1 MKLLDNSIEVTE
13 NSTDIPWHIHREE
26 AHSIYLSGA
35 RSIQF
40 VMVSLFA
47 GIVIYFGSKKYHYP
61 FTVGC
66 FLFGVAVGLLDVH
79 SQFVRNFTYVSR
91 MNPSDMMLTFL
102 PILVFESSFGM
113 DAHMFYRALTQCI
126 ILALPGL
133 LFCTALT
140 GIYAKFVLKSYNW
153 SWFTAFLFGSIVS
166 ATDPVAV
173 VALLK
178 EMRMPHSFTILIE
191 GESLLNDGVAIV
203 LYETLSHHVFSD
215 SDLSL
220 EDSAIQLI
228 KTCIGAPIF
237 GYISAKI
244 AEIVLLTIYI
254 SPVSEM
260 TTILIQAYITYFV
273 AERFLGISAVLA
285 VVLFGVTLNANRMCI
300 SPESESLIHTDW
312 RLLSVYANTLIFVI
326 VGILISVHLSLH
338 YDSKDTL
345 LVLATYII
353 LTVLRGVMIALFYPL
368 LKCTGYG
375 ITWKESIVLAWGG
388 LRGAVGAALA
398 LMFASNP
405 KVNKSE
411 DTSKVLVQV
420 SGIIILTLIINA
432 NTVKSIMK
440 LIRFKDVTLVHR
452 LSMGNAI
459 ACVSEVREK
468 SIRICKKDS
477 KYQKADWIWLLHNT
491 KIHDPYKGG
500 IYGDDP
506 TMSSLFIPYGSCD
519 ECMSSLLPY
528 APSENEMEELN
539 EAARKKVLRAMKGF
553 FWKQFRNGLIQRRA
567 LKFLSMV
574 VDNASDISGKY
585 VRSHE
590 LSSRFKRI
598 ILINR
603 WLEKSLSKLIEK
615 IELHESTFD
624 KEIQQLRVRH
634 LKGLR
639 KYCSW
644 FYFKWWF
651 EPMIMTVIC
660 LNIIQIIL
668 DIYYIVFMNKK
679 GLLKIMSAL
688 CATFSLFYVLEIS
701 IKIFA
706 LRFHRYV
713 KNPWNI
719 FDLVLS
725 LFAVLEGTADFV
737 LMSYYYSHHQWIS
750 HFRILIAL
758 RLLRALRILRILL
771 YNLLSS
777 IRNYYSSELYY
788 AYDVSRGFLFA
799 NEAVLKKIDAVV
811 DFGPSAKVPLSVC
824 KENVEEMLDSLINF
838 EQEFPGVAHA
848 LQSNRAAR
856 RILNRLRIVLD
867 RFTEKSLILR
877 EDMKVLKQILF
888 EMTKKIVYAPRIRPI
903 IHDVSKILEE
913 SDWVRYAGA
922 SDIIVENH
930 NICSYKSGEVIQQA
944 GNNHIYVHII
954 ASGII
959 KVLWSNPESSSYQMY
974 NQLPNTDTFLIFES
988 EVPNEVWEFLITS
1001 QTLGLLGYLQK
1012 TKSVTTAICEKDCE
1026 LVQIPYTFL
1035 QRHEEEYQLT
1045 YSMWRM
1051 VAINIASI
1059 MLKHQPRYKD
1069 YSEDEIKIRLHTGI
1083 MPSIQSVSNWSVP
1096 DVIDDMV
1103 LIQGRAKDSTTG
1115 LKFVGP
1121 VYIPNTC
1128 RNFTLLVSIKK

>member
-1 MKLLDNSIEVTE
+1 MSINPGNIRKNQTRK
-13 NSTDIPWHIHREE
+13 DDH
-26 AHSIYLSGA
+26 
-35 RSIQF
+35 F
-40 VMVSLFA
+40 V
-47 GIVIYFGSKKYHYP
+47 VIYFGSKKYHYP

-411 DTSKVLVQV
+411 DTSKDLKMRIGFGYYTTQKFM
-420 SGIIILTLIINA
+420 ILI
-432 NTVKSIMK
+432 K
-440 LIRFKDVTLVHR
+440 
-452 LSMGNAI
+452 
-459 ACVSEVREK
+459 E
-468 SIRICKKDS
+468 
-477 KYQKADWIWLLHNT
+477 
-491 KIHDPYKGG
+491 
-500 IYGDDP
+500 GDDP

-1128 RNFTLLVSIKK
+1128 RNFTLLDNVEKRPLIVMILFPNPKYSFDLCKHWTNLDEINASGLCKLHKTGVKSLPSFQVSIKK